1 MGMLQIIKRQIIV
14 PHKKRSIRLLRESN
28 QNFCIVKNEDLGDI
42 FELTKKQ
49 LDILAKAKI
58 KMRIIRP
65 IFKKEKKWGTVRT
78 HYVNNTGNTF
88 ERRDFSGNRFG
99 GYVGGANY
107 QGYDE
112 AYGIC

>member
-14 PHKKRSIRLLRESN
+14 PHKKRSIRLLRESK
-28 QNFCIVKNEDLGDI
+28 QNFCIVRNDDLGDI

-65 IFKKEKKWGTVRT
+65 ILKKKKKWGTVRT
-78 HYVNNTGNTF
+78 HYVNNTGNSF
-88 ERRDFSGNRFG
+88 ERRDFSRNGFG
-99 GYVGGANY
+99 GYVGSGNFPP
-107 QGYDE
+107 YDE